1 MKKLQCKEIIKGL
14 PPVLTEN
21 DTVSLDLEL
30 SGLNDAQLHRPAGRM
45 ASLACC
51 FDGETAYII
60 FEEDEVQEFL
70 GRIEKATFIFHNAT
84 FDLAHLRRWAKVE
97 ERTNLRDIMIIEKL
111 IYSDYYDDF
120 ALNDLVRRYLGC
132 YMPKDVRE
140 EFITLE
146 TAMTPEQIEYAALDV
161 IGTFLVDQAQQKNPD
176 YDKQDQL
183 IWEKIDLPTV
193 WTAID
198 LSGFELDRQAWINL
212 AEDQAEIVERIEEN
226 LGKKYGHMED
236 KTSGRGKNKITSQ
249 VFVPFNP
256 ASPAQVLEILKAKG
270 LNVEST
276 GDDEISPFA
285 GDEFVDQILEYRHAA
300 KKVSTYGIS
309 YLKYM
314 EEDDRIYPSLNVIG
328 TTTGRNSCR
337 NPNLQQIPRAQ
348 EYRECFVAGY
358 GRKLIIADYNAQE
371 VRIFAHIC
379 GDESLIDIF
388 NSGKDVY
395 CEIALRAFHEV
406 ITKKENKERR
416 NVVKALVLGLIF
428 GLTPFGFARDNKM
441 EVEDAEEMYN
451 AFFEAFPKA
460 KQWVDAQQAV
470 NKKITRTIL
479 GRKSHLHPYNPKWEN
494 NALNNPMQGSG
505 ADMTKLAMKEFRKVT
520 KNKMAE
526 GMVGIVLPVHDEIVI
541 WSAEIY
547 AEEML
552 KTLETCMVKIAE
564 LIHPTVPGVVEAH
577 ICDNWS
583 EK

>member
-14 PPVLTEN
+14 PPVLAKT
-21 DTVSLDLEL
+21 DVVSLDLEL

-45 ASLACC
+45 ASLACS

-97 ERTNLRDIMIIEKL
+97 ERTKLRDIMIIEKL

-146 TAMTPEQIEYAALDV
+146 TAMTTEQIEYAALDV
-161 IGTFLVDQAQQKNPD
+161 IGTWLVDQAQQKNPD
-176 YDKQDQL
+176 YDKQDRL

-193 WTAID
+193 WTSID
-198 LSGFELDRQAWINL
+198 LSGFELDKQGWITL
-212 AEDQAEIVERIEEN
+212 AEESQSIVERVEET

-236 KTSGRGKNKITSQ
+236 KTSGRGKNKVTEQ

-256 ASPAQVLEILKAKG
+256 ASPVQVLEILMRNG
-270 LNVEST
+270 IQVEST
-276 GDDEISPFA
+276 GADELEPFA
-285 GDEFVDQILEYRHAA
+285 GQNEFVDMIIEYRHAA
-300 KKVSTYGIS
+300 KRVSTYGTS
-309 YLKYM
+309 YLKYV
-314 EEDDRIYPSLNVIG
+314 EEDGRIYPSLNVIG

-337 NPNLQQIPRAQ
+337 NPNLQQIPRAK
-348 EYRECFVAGY
+348 EYRERFVAGY
-358 GRKLIIADYNAQE
+358 GRKLIVADYNAQE

-379 GDESLIDIF
+379 QDEGLISIF
-388 NSGKDVY
+388 QSGKDVY
-395 CEIALRAFHEV
+395 CEIALHSFHEV

-460 KQWVDAQQAV
+460 KQWVDEQQKR
-470 NKKITRTIL
+470 NKGITRTIL

-505 ADMTKLAMKEFRKVT
+505 ADMTKLAMKEYHC
-520 KNKMAE
+520 
-526 GMVGIVLPVHDEIVI
+526 P
-541 WSAEIY
+541 SA
-547 AEEML
+547 
-552 KTLETCMVKIAE
+552 V
-564 LIHPTVPGVVEAH
+564 PTR
-577 ICDNWS
+577 
-583 EK
+583 